1 MLMLS
6 VVCEPKK
13 MAHVLHHWFPHEMMS
28 EKPMQKFH
36 KLRHDI
42 TAPIDLCHAPH
53 WSCCKGNLLKPIR
66 STNQIWIVTLV
77 F

>member
-13 MAHVLHHWFPHEMMS
+13 MAHILHHWFPHEMMS

-36 KLRHDI
+36 TNYVMTSLPRLICVMLLIGH
-42 TAPIDLCHAPH
+42 TAKEICLNQSEAQT
-53 WSCCKGNLLKPIR
+53 R
-66 STNQIWIVTLV
+66 SG
-77 F
+77 